1 MASTITTME
10 IFENLKNIELSS
22 KSRIGET
29 TADIFQTDL
38 QPLLSQPVILHNQPL
53 EPQTIGTDNKPH
65 EQNGLEPHETEVSHN
80 YVNLERQ
87 EAAGEED
94 REKVESV
101 GCIEDQD
108 VAEEIQHEAG
118 EDQHVAGEVQ
128 HETGKVQTEAGEA
141 QHEAGEVQHEA
152 REDQHEAGEVQHEA
166 GEVQHEA
173 LEVVTRFAADLAT
186 QILEEEK
193 EQPET
198 TADHRFISSLVG
210 HTVQTVPTTLAPE
223 PFVVLSNEDKDNTT
237 ADEETEE
244 MVVLEDVVVVEKV
257 AVEEE
262 EVNDE
267 TSNAPVLDCGKMPV
281 GYFWKREGGTLVLQ
295 RLEFDWLL
303 LLWNDFRRD
312 HRWEEVGSEDGE
324 G

>member
-53 EPQTIGTDNKPH
+53 EPQTIGTDNKPP

-80 YVNLERQ
+80 YVDLERQ

-128 HETGKVQTEAGEA
+128 HE
-141 QHEAGEVQHEA
+141 
-152 REDQHEAGEVQHEA
+152 
-166 GEVQHEA
+166 A

-193 EQPET
+193 EEPET

-244 MVVLEDVVVVEKV
+244 MVVVEDVVVVEKV

-281 GYFWKREGGTLVLQ
+281 GYFWKREGGTLVLS
-295 RLEFDWLL
+295 
-303 LLWNDFRRD
+303 
-312 HRWEEVGSEDGE
+312 HGE
-324 G
+324 

>member
-108 VAEEIQHEAG
+108 VAEEI
-118 EDQHVAGEVQ
+118 
-128 HETGKVQTEAGEA
+128 
-141 QHEAGEVQHEA
+141 QHEA